1 MFIPLHDGV
10 PLRNVKAPC
19 VGWGIIALCSAL
31 HLASVGGLLP
41 PVEPLLAA
49 GFGIIPKVVLG
60 DAFLP
65 SELIQAPP
73 WLSPVTSLFLHG
85 GFAHLIG
92 NMLFVWVFGDNVEDS
107 MGHVRFMVFFLL
119 CGILAA
125 FAHAAMNPQS
135 IQPLIGASGAISG
148 VVAAYLLLYPKVRIF
163 GLVLKVVPVT
173 VPAWVAIGAWVA
185 FQVMQAFWGGVTA
198 VAWFAH
204 LGGLVAGVVLTP
216 FLVRPGVS
224 IRARWA

>member
-10 PLRNVKAPC
+10 PLRNVKAPF